1 MTLELSVTHVLSQP
15 VVPVTLASSE
25 KPVPMRPMWVL
36 VGVFL
41 AMALWGALAQR
52 QAAPSTAFPRPA
64 SPAAIYAGLVLMEW
78 GLVLYVWSAGL
89 GRRPGSLRQLI
100 GGRWSRPRDV
110 AVDAAIGLLTW
121 AVWSAV
127 SLLWRSWSGPDSA
140 ASIDSLLPHRLHE
153 IGLWIL
159 LSMSAGFCE
168 ELVFRGY
175 LQRQLHVLTGSAPL
189 ALLLQAALFGV
200 SHGYQGAR
208 ACLRITV
215 YGLFFGGLAMWR
227 RSLRPGMI
235 AHAWTD
241 IAGGLL

>member
-25 KPVPMRPMWVL
+25 RPAPMRPMWVL
-36 VGVFL
+36 IGIFL

-52 QAAPSTAFPRPA
+52 QAAHAAAFPRPA
-64 SPAAIYAGLVLMEW
+64 SPAAIYAGLILTEW
-78 GLVLYVWSAGL
+78 GLALYVWRAGL
-89 GRRPGSLRQLI
+89 GRRRGSLRELI

-121 AVWSAV
+121 ALWSAV
-127 SLLWRSWSGPDSA
+127 SLLWRSWSGPDTA
-140 ASIDSLLPHRLHE
+140 ASIDTLLPHRPHE
-153 IGLWIL
+153 ILLWIV
-159 LSMSAGFCE
+159 LSMSAGFSE

-175 LQRQLHVLTGSAPL
+175 LQRQFQALTGSAPL
-189 ALLLQAALFGV
+189 ALVLQAALFGV
-200 SHGYQGAR
+200 SHGYQGVR
-208 ACLRITV
+208 ACLRIAV
-215 YGLFFGGLAMWR
+215 YGLLFGGLAMRR

-241 IAGGLL
+241 IASGLF